1 MVSALLSRFT
11 SRRGEPWHGIRGP
24 LCDSPSHKRAINPG
38 DKRSVTVTRGHPPWP
53 RQPVS
58 SSSAPT
64 VTNSSTPARALAGI
78 GLNRPNSGA
87 LGRALPAVAMA
98 ISASPSWV
106 KIIID
111 WVGARPAWLPDWSG
125 ASARLR
131 AAAAAGGGLAR
142 VVLAGIA
149 PRSPAVL
156 DARFSHAAPVAPAL
170 LLAPCRCDVLER
182 TPRVL
187 LLAGD
192 LAAALTCPD
201 TNAPLVGVGPVT
213 GVPGHPAVCP
223 CQRARFGR

>member
-11 SRRGEPWHGIRGP
+11 SRRGDPWHGIRGP

-98 ISASPSWV
+98 ISASPSWGQDHHRLGRRQTCLV
-106 KIIID
+106 TRLVRGECTSPRRSGGR
-111 WVGARPAWLPDWSG
+111 WWTGARRARWHSATVPSCAGRAIQPRRTSRTG
-125 ASARLR
+125 A
-131 AAAAAGGGLAR
+131 LAR
-142 VVLAGIA
+142 TLSL
-149 PRSPAVL
+149 RRTRTDSTC
-156 DARFSHAAPVAPAL
+156 APA
-170 LLAPCRCDVLER
+170 CW
-182 TPRVL
+182 
-187 LLAGD
+187 
-192 LAAALTCPD
+192 
-201 TNAPLVGVGPVT
+201 
-213 GVPGHPAVCP
+213 
-223 CQRARFGR
+223 